1 MPPNR
6 TPTRTP
12 IVSALAANGIGTT
25 VNVRDFKNVM
35 MQLSTASNAD
45 MTIKIQGSLQ
55 ELAPTFSSSAS
66 GTNHWDFIGV
76 YDLNGG
82 GFVAGSTGFAPGGVD
97 IVKNL
102 LVNVDGI
109 NWLNIVV
116 SNYVAGNMSAT
127 AVMYT
132 NQ

>member
-1 MPPNR
+1 MSDR
-6 TPTRTP
+6 QPTKQP
-12 IVSALAANGIGTT
+12 IATALAANGIGTA
-25 VNVRDFKNVM
+25 VDVRDFKNVQI
-35 MQLSTASNAD
+35 QLATTGNAD

-55 ELAPTFSSSAS
+55 NLEPTFSSAAS
-66 GTNHWDFIGV
+66 VSNHWDFIGV

-82 GFVAGSTGFAPGGVD
+82 GFVSGSTGFAPGGVD

-116 SNYVAGNMSAT
+116 SNYVAGSASAT